1 MFSWLDHLQPL
12 GALVLRLALG
22 AIMVAYGY
30 QKLIPH
36 GALYNFTHLVAHLGL
51 PAGLG
56 YVVAF
61 LEFFG
66 GILLIVGLFTRV
78 VSLLMVVEM
87 AVAIDKVFPH
97 GSLVGG
103 NSFDLP
109 LACAAI
115 ALMLVFTGPGWMGLD
130 AVLMRGGRG
139 ASRRPAIR

>member
-1 MFSWLDHLQPL
+1 MFSWLDRLQPL
-12 GALVLRLALG
+12 GALVLRLVLG

-36 GALYNFTHLVAHLGL
+36 GALYNFTHMVAHLGL

-115 ALMLVFTGPGWMGLD
+115 ALMLVFTGSGWIGLD
-130 AVLMRGGRG
+130 AVLTRSGRG
-139 ASRRPAIR
+139 ASRRPASR